1 MSKPLHGAPKR
12 AATHPGRTTR
22 LVAEWR
28 RQEARETLKEIA
40 RQEGLD
46 WLVREVLGMVRTS
59 SS

>member
-1 MSKPLHGAPKR
+1 
-12 AATHPGRTTR
+12 
-22 LVAEWR
+22 VVEWR